1 MRYLKSFLVACAA
14 LFAAACT
21 PEEQPPVETPK
32 EPAAPVIVSAQLK
45 GVNGEAEIIA
55 GNPVK
60 FTASVTVENSELL
73 DYTLEI
79 KKDGAVIGSASGEL
93 TGTSATIEKELT
105 LDVSPATLDAPFF
118 PVVTLKVTNKDEMY
132 AEKTLEEADN
142 VKITTMELLDALWLV
157 DNLGAAYQ
165 MSATDEKGKYRT
177 TASLE
182 VLGTSFQIVSKV
194 TEEGAVDPSGENYG
208 TFNTPEAGEEGLYWI
223 GYNVFTGELSK
234 CLNLTHTLDY
244 TKMANDGDY
253 KVYWNATLVQ
263 DCRVVFL
270 NYPEGIQLQ
279 ADRWADVE
287 GNTARYTGHTN
298 EHWEIYHNPD
308 ANWLVL
314 KEQYSTTPSLW
325 VTGENAGLPMS
336 PYVGEFAFNWF
347 GADVTNTNWWRSW
360 DRATAV
366 MKGENEWEILLYF
379 KANFGIK
386 LYYGAASWGA
396 ECAWT
401 STTPETLVISEVVAD
416 PETGALDGNYGNAGP
431 SFTEGLYT
439 LKYNSATE
447 EVSLEKYTGPTYGV
461 AAGDKDPIAPEPEI
475 PDVPEPAEAPLYLVD
490 EAGNAWAMSL
500 VSGTKFVTDETTYN
514 VGNVLKFAEKYSDGV
529 IDESGAVYG
538 EFNLDAAYAVYGQKP
553 HQICFDTATQKVTYK
568 EIVDMSKLGN
578 NGDGRLVRWVVTL
591 PQDCEVIFQNFEKP
605 ISEMVNLVGFADI
618 DNIAGTARYIGVSQN
633 YELWYRVD
641 QGWLDF
647 SNNIADDK
655 LFYIGKNCS
664 FAQSPYTEYSC
675 TEDLSKVTGN
685 TLSWFKMS
693 ENIFKINVYLAD
705 NFGFYLYKDYLWEQ
719 CVDAWTSATPD
730 ILVPHET
737 TYTFG
742 TQNVNNAFTPG
753 VYTLTYDRAAN
764 TVAMEL
770 LKADSQE
777 PEPETPPTNLILKD
791 NNNNQWNMSLV
802 SGSHYVTDEETG
814 TIGTSFQILHPSGKQ
829 YGEYELDYAYS
840 LHGGKKPWKIG
851 FDLEANKVIYRV
863 GIWRG
868 AEAADGDGAAI
879 IEWITRLPQNAEVF
893 FFGFDKPVSQI
904 VNTGIFTNIDDVN
917 ASARYVG
924 VSDAFETWYR
934 PTEGW
939 LVFNNNDALSIGN
952 SNNHILIG
960 RGASFPQSPYM
971 DCPIVGDIFA
981 DKGAKTAKNIPL
993 FRVGENLYKTD
1004 LYLSKDFE
1012 IQMYSNYGW
1021 VAAVTDWTSEDVEK
1035 KSENVTWMQ
1044 AKDRSTFVEG
1054 VYTIEYDSAS
1064 KIVTLTKK

>member
-105 LDVSPATLDAPFF
+105 LDVSAATLDAPFF

-132 AEKTLEEADN
+132 VEKTLEEADN

-165 MSATDEKGKYRT
+165 MSATDERGKYRT

-194 TEEGAVDPSGENYG
+194 TDAGEVDPSGENYG
-208 TFNTPEAGEEGLYWI
+208 TFDTPEAGEEGLYWI

-270 NYPEGIQLQ
+270 NYPEGLQLQ

-298 EHWEIYHNPD
+298 EHWEIYYNPEVD
-308 ANWLVL
+308 WLVL
-314 KEQYSTTPSLW
+314 KEQYITTPSLW
-325 VTGENAGLPMS
+325 ITGENAGLPMS
-336 PYVGEFAFNWF
+336 PYAGDYGFNWF

-401 STTPETLVISEVVAD
+401 STTPETLVISEVTAD

-447 EVSLEKYTGPTYGV
+447 EVSLVKYTGPTYGV
-461 AAGDKDPIAPEPEI
+461 AAGDKDPIAPEKPVDPEK
-475 PDVPEPAEAPLYLVD
+475 PVEPEVPVNASLYLVD
-490 EAGNAWAMSL
+490 NNGKVWTMSQFN
-500 VSGTKFVTDETTYN
+500 GTHFITDEGTGEIGTS
-514 VGNVLKFAEKYSDGV
+514 FTIAEKYADGA
-529 IDESGAVYG
+529 IDQTGAVYG
-538 EFNLDAAYAVYGQKP
+538 PFDLDASYVTYNKKP
-553 HQICFDTATQKVTYK
+553 WKVGFDTATSEVIYREGIWK
-568 EIVDMSKLGN
+568 SGLGDLK
-578 NGDGRLVRWVVTL
+578 NGTLVQWEQCL
-591 PQDCEVIFQNFEKP
+591 PQNCELYFFGFDKP
-605 ISEMVNLVGFADI
+605 IKELVNCAIFKNI
-618 DNIAGTARYIGVSQN
+618 DEVNCCARYIGVSDR
-633 YELWYRVD
+633 YEVRYRVE
-641 QGWLDF
+641 QGWLNF
-647 SNNIADDK
+647 GNEISSADNK
-655 LFYIGKNCS
+655 YTLIGKNAS
-664 FAQSPYTEYSC
+664 FPQSPYTEFPIIESTIAFGDNSCQSC
-675 TEDLSKVTGN
+675 TMYKVAADVYRTQIYLANDFAFHVYAGYGWGDYVTG
-685 TLSWFKMS
+685 
-693 ENIFKINVYLAD
+693 
-705 NFGFYLYKDYLWEQ
+705 
-719 CVDAWTSATPD
+719 WTSLSED
-730 ILVPHET
+730 VLVARAEG
-737 TYTFG
+737 TFHYG
-742 TQNVNNAFTPG
+742 VQNVNNAFTPG
-753 VYTLTYDRAAN
+753 VYEVEFNKANN
-764 TVAMEL
+764 TVA
-770 LKADSQE
+770 
-777 PEPETPPTNLILKD
+777 
-791 NNNNQWNMSLV
+791 
-802 SGSHYVTDEETG
+802 
-814 TIGTSFQILHPSGKQ
+814 
-829 YGEYELDYAYS
+829 
-840 LHGGKKPWKIG
+840 
-851 FDLEANKVIYRV
+851 
-863 GIWRG
+863 
-868 AEAADGDGAAI
+868 
-879 IEWITRLPQNAEVF
+879 
-893 FFGFDKPVSQI
+893 
-904 VNTGIFTNIDDVN
+904 
-917 ASARYVG
+917 
-924 VSDAFETWYR
+924 
-934 PTEGW
+934 
-939 LVFNNNDALSIGN
+939 
-952 SNNHILIG
+952 
-960 RGASFPQSPYM
+960 
-971 DCPIVGDIFA
+971 
-981 DKGAKTAKNIPL
+981 
-993 FRVGENLYKTD
+993 
-1004 LYLSKDFE
+1004 
-1012 IQMYSNYGW
+1012 
-1021 VAAVTDWTSEDVEK
+1021 
-1035 KSENVTWMQ
+1035 
-1044 AKDRSTFVEG
+1044 
-1054 VYTIEYDSAS
+1054 
-1064 KIVTLTKK
+1064 LTKVNE